1 MIHHCQ
7 DLITIFDSLF
17 ATEEQTILIG
27 GGEEPLYQPQ
37 TEAEPLNKVIFTQ
50 DYYASALHEIAHW
63 CLAGEKRRRLIDY
76 GYWYRPDGRSETEQ
90 RLFEQVEIKPQ
101 AIEWLF
107 SLAAGFN
114 FNISL
119 DNLTGNAS
127 HSENFLTQVYTQAKH
142 YLSVGVPLRAE
153 LFKEK
158 LLDYYVCRAI
168 YNEES
173 LASEFRLK
181 KPRLAMV

>member
-7 DLITIFDSLF
+7 DLITIFDTLF
-17 ATEEQTILIG
+17 ATEEQTVLIS

-37 TEAEPLNKVIFTQ
+37 TEAELLNKLIFTQ

-76 GYWYRPDGRSETEQ
+76 GYWYMPDGRNESEQ

-107 SLAAGFN
+107 ALAAGFN
-114 FNISL
+114 FHISL

-127 HSENFLTQVYTQAKH
+127 VSENFLTQVYNQARH
-142 YLSVGVPLRAE
+142 YLSSGLPMRAE

-158 LLDYYVCRAI
+158 LLGFYGRRAV
-168 YNEES
+168 YNEQS
-173 LASEFRLK
+173 LTSEFGLK
-181 KPRLAMV
+181 SPRRSMV